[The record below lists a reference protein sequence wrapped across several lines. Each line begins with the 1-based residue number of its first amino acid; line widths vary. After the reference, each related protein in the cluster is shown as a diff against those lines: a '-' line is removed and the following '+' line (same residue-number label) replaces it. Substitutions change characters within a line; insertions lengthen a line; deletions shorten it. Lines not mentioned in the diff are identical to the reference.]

1 MLHNRYNLIYYNF
14 SILSAFILHVQ
25 SMFLTK
31 ISKTEKIED
40 IFFIKLNITYNQKY
54 LRVSF
59 KYENCDSINLFL
71 K

>member
-1 MLHNRYNLIYYNF
+1 M
-14 SILSAFILHVQ
+14 
-25 SMFLTK
+25 
-31 ISKTEKIED
+31 D
-40 IFFIKLNITYNQKY
+40 IFCEGEYCITYDQKH